1 MPWGM
6 GQNFWPPRGAQGGA
20 QCTEFGVSEGANY
33 SLEFCTLLVP
43 IPVTSHPILILIV
56 CEMFWRHLH
65 AYHTHIFAP
74 TRVRTCEI
82 SHIRTSLVNFCI
94 WARHGLHRSMRA
106 RTRAMC
112 GRTCVCGMC
121 VRAALFW
128 ACDVRSHFCTLF
140 ASKWPEKT
148 YSLS

>member
-1 MPWGM
+1 M

-74 TRVRTCEI
+74 ARVRMCEI
-82 SHIRTSLVNFCI
+82 PHIRTSSANFCI
-94 WARHGLHRSMRA
+94 WARHGMQRGV
-106 RTRAMC
+106 C
-112 GRTCVCGMC
+112 GRTCVWACEIHSEKCVQCAC
-121 VRAALFW
+121 VRFVF
-128 ACDVRSHFCTLF
+128 VRAMYYPTFAHFV
-140 ASKWPEKT
+140 EKT
-148 YSLS
+148 ARKNYFLS